1 MCIAH
6 SRNCTFLTLSS
17 PSLYTD
23 PATLPRHDQDMKAL
37 RVIRT
42 NYSLLWQHL
51 DASKVLPKLVD
62 KSVISEAEKRKVE
75 SYQQSCGQNAVIINA
90 LFTVEYVLEGLM
102 TICDVLQTTPGKEH
116 IAQHILRGTIQSVFR
131 FRLLG
136 GCSLT
141 STYTL
146 IFFSLVSRSSNHP
159 VFDCLQHAKA
169 YSHAQPSTS
178 AGGHGWLGTRLAK
191 QDCIVWGKNACVICL
206 LSFGNLPTRLALFNN
221 LPDFPHLIILYTV
234 SNQNWTVGMV

>member
-1 MCIAH
+1 MHVHVGSAYSAQYGLPHNACMN

-23 PATLPRHDQDMKAL
+23 PATLPRHEQRMRAV

-90 LFTVEYVLEGLM
+90 FFTVGYAPEGLL

-131 FRLLG
+131 FRLPG

-146 IFFSLVSRSSNHP
+146 IFFFTCFQIFPPSS
-159 VFDCLQHAKA
+159 
-169 YSHAQPSTS
+169 
-178 AGGHGWLGTRLAK
+178 
-191 QDCIVWGKNACVICL
+191 I
-206 LSFGNLPTRLALFNN
+206 
-221 LPDFPHLIILYTV
+221 
-234 SNQNWTVGMV
+234 